1 MRISMAKNADI
12 VALTDNPK
20 YRERLD
26 QLGKKFSATVVYYDS
41 ERAYVDTVDTHER
54 PDFIV
59 MSTEKIEKEEVAIM
73 SIQALKFIAPNATL
87 LVVVGKKTTPETA
100 TFLKKSGVGM
110 VLFEPTFLDEAKL
123 EYYYSQFA
131 TGDLIP
137 IKSTEVVAGK
147 DLPVTIFHIL
157 PLNCKVLPIVRKGE
171 TVDAGKMKRM
181 NDLGEF
187 YVKRSEIEA
196 FSQWLQQNLD
206 GSVKG
211 IKARCRSQFM
221 QLTIA
226 FRALVNILIDQGG
239 TMSFAQG
246 KELME
251 KCRDLAGDLIT
262 ALSDVGDAWDVVNLA
277 AFEDYNPVDRSPAIA
292 AYCGILS
299 LIGGIGEPRDT
310 MVCAMMASLSLLEMS
325 PEGAYVVL
333 TQGPEKIEKPSD
345 KEIYF
350 THPNKSLAICLEKR
364 LPMSNLMKDI
374 ILTVHE
380 LPSGKGFPNKK
391 SNRIPYEAQ
400 LIRFCQTLD
409 FRNRVSFGRE
419 RIDPKEARKAMV
431 QNALATMDGSY
442 SPDLMMKI
450 KGIL

>member
-1 MRISMAKNADI
+1 MAKNADI
-12 VALTDNPK
+12 VVLSDNVM

-26 QLGKKFSATVVYYDS
+26 QLGKKFSASVVYYES
-41 ERAYVDTVDTHER
+41 ERVYVDTIDTHER

-59 MSTEKIEKEEVAIM
+59 MSTEKIEKEEVAVM

-100 TFLKKSGVGM
+100 AFLKKSGVGM
-110 VLFEPTFLDEAKL
+110 VLFEPTFFDEAKL

-157 PLNCKVLPIVRKGE
+157 PLNGKVLPIVRKGE
-171 TVDAGKMKRM
+171 TVDAGKLKRM
-181 NDLGEF
+181 ADVGEF

-196 FSQWLQQNLD
+196 FSKWLQENLD
-206 GSVKG
+206 GSVGG
-211 IKARCRSQFM
+211 IKARCRSQFRH
-221 QLTIA
+221 LTIT
-226 FRALVNILIDQGG
+226 FRALVTMLIDQGG

-246 KELME
+246 KDLME

-277 AFEDYNPVDRSPAIA
+277 AFEDFTPVDRCPAIA

-310 MVCAMMASLSLLEMS
+310 MVCAMVASLSLLEMS
-325 PEGAYVVL
+325 PEGAYLVL
-333 TQGPEKIEKPSD
+333 SQGPEKLEKQSD
-345 KEIYF
+345 IEIYYS
-350 THPNKSLAICLEKR
+350 HPAKSLAICLDKR
-364 LPMSNLMKDI
+364 LPLSNLMKDT
-374 ILTVHE
+374 ILMVHE
-380 LPSGKGFPNKK
+380 LPSGKGFPNKR

-409 FRNRVSFGRE
+409 YRNRVSFGRE

-431 QNALATMDGSY
+431 QNALATMDGSF

-450 KGIL
+450 KGVI